1 MATKKG
7 KIGVSSE
14 NIFPIIKKF
23 LYSDHEIF
31 LRELVSN
38 AVDATTKLKTLVD
51 RGQATLEADPKYK
64 VTVSVDEAAK
74 TLTISDNGLGMS
86 GEEVQKYINQIA
98 FSGAEEFMAK
108 YEGQTSIIG
117 HFGLGFYS
125 AFMVASKVE
134 LVTQSHNLE
143 EPAVRWECD
152 GSPAFSIQNTTREA
166 GRGTDV
172 ILHIDSESIEF
183 ASKHRIAELLNKYC
197 KFLPVAVEF
206 DGAQINDTNPLWTL
220 KPADQKDENYKEFY
234 HKLYPMAE
242 DPLFHIHLNVDYPF
256 HLTGILYFPR
266 LKNNFEVQ
274 KNKIQLYCNQVYV
287 TDSVEGI
294 VPEFLTLLHGV
305 IDSPDIPLNVS
316 RSYLQ
321 SDSNVKKIAAHITKK
336 VADRLADIFKT
347 DRAGYEMS
355 WDELK
360 LFIQYGVVS
369 NEKFGDRAAEFTL
382 LKDTQSTYY
391 TLEEYAEQV
400 KATQT
405 NKEGKIV
412 HLYTPDA
419 VAQHSLVEA
428 ARAKGYSV
436 LEMNSPLDAHFIGF
450 LEHKHED
457 WSFVR
462 IDSAPVDQ
470 LITKESQEA
479 MALSDEQKKE
489 VETLFGGV
497 LPSNEKAQYTVEVSA
512 MAPESAP
519 VVVTQAEFMRRMKE
533 MSRVGGGGF
542 NLYGEMPDSYTVAIN
557 GNHPLVVGLVGQK
570 AEKQE
575 ATVSSLVDLALLE
588 AGLLKGEALTR
599 FIARQIEKL

>member
-38 AVDATTKLKTLVD
+38 AVDATTKLKTLVE
-51 RGQATLEADPKYK
+51 RGEAVVETDPSYK
-64 VTVSVDEAAK
+64 VTVSVDEEAK

-108 YEGQTSIIG
+108 YEGQTGIIG

-134 LVTQSHNLE
+134 LITQSHRAD

-152 GSPAFSIQNTTREA
+152 GSPAFSLQHTTRDA

-172 ILHIDSESIEF
+172 ILHIDGESAEF
-183 ASKHRIAELLNKYC
+183 ASKHRIGELLNKYC
-197 KFLPVAVEF
+197 KFLPMAVEF
-206 DGAQINDTNPLWTL
+206 DGAQINDTAPLWTL
-220 KPADQKDENYKEFY
+220 KPSEQTDEQYKEFY

-242 DPLFHIHLNVDYPF
+242 EPLFHIHLNVDYPF
-256 HLTGILYFPR
+256 NLTGILYFPR

-336 VADRLADIFKT
+336 VADRLADIFKN

-369 NEKFGDRAAEFTL
+369 NEKFGERATEFTL
-382 LKDTQSTYY
+382 LKDTEGKYY
-391 TLEEYAEQV
+391 TLDEYTERIKEA
-400 KATQT
+400 QT
-405 NKEGKIV
+405 DKNSKIV

-450 LEHKHED
+450 LEHKHSD
-457 WSFVR
+457 WTFVR
-462 IDSAPVDQ
+462 IDSAPIDH
-470 LITKESQEA
+470 LIAKEHEEA
-479 MALSDEQKKE
+479 LALSEEQKKE
-489 VETLFGGV
+489 VETIFGGV
-497 LPSNEKAQYTVEVSA
+497 LPSDDKTKYTVEVAA

-542 NLYGEMPDSYTVAIN
+542 SLYGEMPDSYTVAVN
-557 GNHPLVVGLVGQK
+557 GNHPLVVGLVGRK
-570 AEKQE
+570 AEEQ
-575 ATVSSLVDLALLE
+575 ASTVSSLVDLALLE

-599 FIARQIEKL
+599 FISRQIEKL